1 MKKTR
6 IFALAIAFALTTSV
20 TPLWATPTEEISI
33 EEECQNLAIEQQIA
47 EEELEAF
54 MAECIT
60 AEPEAEAPETEQE
73 ETSPA
78 Q

>member
-1 MKKTR
+1 MKKRR
-6 IFALAIAFALTTSV
+6 IFALAIAFTLASCAS
-20 TPLWATPTEEISI
+20 PLWATPTEEISI

-73 ETSPA
+73 ETQPA